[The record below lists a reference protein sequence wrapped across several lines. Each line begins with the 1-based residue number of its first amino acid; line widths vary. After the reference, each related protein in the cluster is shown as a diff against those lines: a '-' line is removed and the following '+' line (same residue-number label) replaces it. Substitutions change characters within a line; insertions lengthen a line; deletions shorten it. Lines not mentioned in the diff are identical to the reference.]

1 MSEDPYNT
9 VQEEVQTS
17 LQAASTLRSS
27 YLRIRS
33 TAREPDSEELVWAR
47 NELKATLAA
56 LEADLEDLEESVK
69 IVESTGARMFG
80 LEEQEVI
87 ERRRYVEF
95 VRKEIDNMRVELESE
110 PGIRSRPTSRLG
122 MPSPRIGP
130 SATATG
136 VTGDD
141 QSEWAKQEQQVKLIS
156 VPIRYAADTPYAA
169 KMMIRQQD
177 ETIDTIAGTL
187 TTLAEQAGLMG
198 QEISEHNE
206 MLTDL
211 ERNVDGT
218 DSKLG
223 NAMRKMKWFIRQT
236 EERKSGWCIAILIVI
251 LMALLLA
258 VILV

>member
-1 MSEDPYNT
+1 MSTDPYHA

-17 LQAASTLRSS
+17 LQTASTLRAS

-33 TAREPDSEELVWAR
+33 TAQEDSEELVWAR

-80 LEEQEVI
+80 LEDQEVMD
-87 ERRRYVEF
+87 RRRYVAF
-95 VRKEIDNMRVELESE
+95 VRREIDNMRAEVEPES
-110 PGIRSRPTSRLG
+110 GIRSRPHSRMAMTNG
-122 MPSPRIGP
+122 R
-130 SATATG
+130 TAGGTEP
-136 VTGDD
+136 DD
-141 QSEWAKQEQQVKLIS
+141 EQSEWAKQEQQ
-156 VPIRYAADTPYAA
+156 
-169 KMMIRQQD
+169 MMIRQQD

-187 TTLAEQAGLMG
+187 STIAEQAGLMG
-198 QEISEHNE
+198 REIVEHTE
-206 MLTDL
+206 ILTDL
-211 ERNVDGT
+211 ERNVDRT

-223 NAMRKMKWFIRQT
+223 DAMRRMRKFIRQT
-236 EERKSGWCIAILIVI
+236 EETKSGWCIVILIII